1 MRENRELLDNVT
13 ERLRSITSELE
24 HTGRGDL
31 KHLHLR
37 QQEYDTIQVRTDQLP
52 IRHYIIRVLQF

>member
-1 MRENRELLDNVT
+1 MNRKEMRENRELLDNVT

-37 QQEYDTIQVRTDQLP
+37 QLEYDTIQVPT
-52 IRHYIIRVLQF
+52 IAIITLL